1 MIIIHA
7 VNNYPYIPR
16 FLEST
21 LKEALKSFPVVVVTG
36 ARQTGK
42 STMVQHLDRER
53 LYLSLDD
60 VDVLERA
67 QTHPEGIVGQAS
79 RLMIDEVQRS
89 PDVLLAIKRS
99 VDKKRTAGRFLLT
112 GSVNLLLMKRVSE
125 SLAGRAAY
133 FALMPMTRRE
143 VLGMHTPGVWDEL
156 FSSPPERW
164 VEFIREQPTK
174 EVDWKDAAHI
184 GGYPVPALMM
194 EDDKARGAWFAG
206 YVKTYLERDLQDF
219 ASVASLVDFRRLMRA
234 VCLRLGNIVN
244 QTELARD
251 VGLSQP
257 TVLRHLNT
265 LEASYQ
271 LVRLPAYAVN
281 RTKRL
286 IKTPKAYWA
295 DTGLALHLAG
305 ESQPQGCHL
314 ENLVLSDILAWI
326 GTGSGAEV
334 MYWRATTGEEVDFVI
349 EWKQK
354 LLAVEVKTTTR
365 PRAVDAKHLRIFRNE
380 YRKSALPA
388 LLLHCGKDVFWITD
402 DVLAAPWWKV
412 M

>member
-1 MIIIHA
+1 MIIIHT
-7 VNNYPYIPR
+7 VNNYAYIPR

-21 LKEALKSFPVVVVTG
+21 LKQALKSFPVVVVTG

-42 STMVQHLDRER
+42 STLVQHLDKER
-53 LYLSLDD
+53 LYLSLDE

-67 QTHPEGIVGQAS
+67 QTYPDGIVGQAS
-79 RLMIDEVQRS
+79 ELTIDEVQRS
-89 PDVLLAIKRS
+89 PDLLLAIKRS

-112 GSVNLLLMKRVSE
+112 GSVNLLLMKQVSE

-133 FALMPMTRRE
+133 FSLMPMTRRE
-143 VLGMHTPGVWDEL
+143 VLGMQLPGIWDAL

-164 VEFIREQPTK
+164 VELIHEQPTK
-174 EVDWKDAAHI
+174 EVDWKDVARI

-194 EDDKARGAWFAG
+194 EDNEDRRAWFAG

-286 IKTPKAYWA
+286 IKTPKAYWV

-305 ESQPQGCHL
+305 ESEPRGCHL
-314 ENLVLSDILAWI
+314 ENLVLSDIVAWI
-326 GTGSGAEV
+326 GTGNGAEV

-349 EWKQK
+349 ERKQHI
-354 LLAVEVKTTTR
+354 LPVEVKTTTR
-365 PRAVDAKHLRIFRNE
+365 PRPADAKHLVIFRNE
-380 YRKSALPA
+380 YRKSSLPA
-388 LLLHCGKDVFWITD
+388 LLLHCGRDVFWITD
-402 DVLAAPWWKV
+402 GVLAAPWWKV
-412 M
+412 I